1 MTLIIGFCH
10 SVLKLNFSHPA
21 LRSQF
26 SSPRFTF
33 PHPTIG
39 CINGGIVSF
48 SVIFS
53 RFKAWV
59 ADLTVGG
66 TWGRTLTNP
75 QQRNLHWFWFNGFF
89 ASASDNIILNFV
101 SLYIIALGATGAQV
115 GMMSSITSIVSACI
129 LLPGALLAERSLR
142 KKPISLACGI
152 NGRFAILMLVFVPI
166 LFKGSAAIWIA
177 IAFAVLRDASNYAG
191 YPAWMDLTNSVVPIE
206 GRGRFFG
213 SRNFI
218 MGITGMLTTLLAG
231 KLITLFTSV
240 KGYQIALAA
249 AFVIGMASSYSFSR
263 IDEDAV
269 TITPSKIRRSF
280 NLREL
285 AAMFKG
291 QPHFVALTA
300 TAAIWNFAI
309 YIAGPFFNV
318 QMVNVLNFSAAT
330 IGLLNVIS
338 TFASLLTSKRIGA
351 LADRM
356 SNRKL
361 QLISMIFIPVL
372 PMAWL
377 FVTAAWQV
385 AVINTFSGVLWGVF
399 NLVSFNLLLASVPTD
414 QVPRYTAIYQVVV
427 LIAIALGSA
436 VGSGLFEFWG
446 FTIVLIASTVIRV
459 LAAVIFARFVH
470 EPGQSQSSVIS

>member
-1 MTLIIGFCH
+1 MSL
-10 SVLKLNFSHPA
+10 
-21 LRSQF
+21 
-26 SSPRFTF
+26 
-33 PHPTIG
+33 
-39 CINGGIVSF
+39 

-75 QQRNLHWFWFNGFF
+75 QQRNLHWFWFDGFF

-115 GMMSSITSIVSACI
+115 GMMSSISSIVSACV

-142 KKPISLACGI
+142 KKPITLSFGI

-166 LFKGSAAIWIA
+166 LFKGPAAIWIA
-177 IAFAVLRDASNYAG
+177 IAFSVLRDASNYAG

-206 GRGRFFG
+206 GRGRYFG

-249 AFVIGMASSYSFSR
+249 AFVFGMVSSFSFSH

-269 TITPSKIRRSF
+269 AVAPTTSRRSF
-280 NLREL
+280 NFREL
-285 AAMFKG
+285 AAMFKD
-291 QPHFVALTA
+291 QPHFVALTV

-338 TFASLLTSKRIGA
+338 TFATLLTSKRVGS

-361 QLISMIFIPVL
+361 QLISMILIPLL
-372 PMAWL
+372 PFAWL

-385 AVINTFSGVLWGVF
+385 AVINTFSGVFWGVF
-399 NLVSFNLLLASVPTD
+399 NLVSFNLLLASVPSD
-414 QVPRYTAIYQVVV
+414 QVPRYSAVYQVVV
-427 LIAIALGSA
+427 LISIALGSA
-436 VGSGLFEFWG
+436 VGSAIIELWG
-446 FTIVLIASTVIRV
+446 FTAVLIGSTVMRV
-459 LAAVIFARFVH
+459 VAAVIFARFVH
-470 EPGQSQSSVIS
+470 EPRQS